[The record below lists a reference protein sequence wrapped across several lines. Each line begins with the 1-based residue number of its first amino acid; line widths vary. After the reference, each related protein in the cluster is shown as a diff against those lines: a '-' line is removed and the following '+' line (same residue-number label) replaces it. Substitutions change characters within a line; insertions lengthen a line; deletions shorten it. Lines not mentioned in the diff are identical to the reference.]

1 MGAQTPE
8 GKIKSKLAGMLR
20 RLAVW
25 YFFPA
30 ANGMGRAGIPYV
42 ICVVNG
48 LFVGIEC
55 KAAPDRK
62 PTALQLQ
69 VAERITEAG
78 GMWFLA
84 NSLETIDNIETW
96 IKEQQRADRGTGQGA
111 GPQAQQP

>member
-1 MGAQTPE
+1 
-8 GKIKSKLAGMLR
+8 MLR
-20 RLAVW
+20 RLGIW

-30 ANGMGRAGIPYV
+30 ANGMGRAGVPDV
-42 ICVVNG
+42 ICIVNG

-55 KAAPDRK
+55 KADETRQ
-62 PTALQLQ
+62 PTMLQWQ

-78 GMWFLA
+78 GKWFLA

-111 GPQAQQP
+111 GPQTQQP